1 MKLNTKVRYGLRA
14 MLDIEKNFHGKGIL
28 QKEISQ
34 RQDISLKYLDSII
47 TGLRNGGLIINTG
60 GKGSGYKLAKP
71 ASRIYVYDI
80 YRAFEPELTLVNC
93 LCDSMECNRTGL
105 CPAKDFWF
113 ELNIHLKSLMQNISL
128 KQVMDGTFK
137 F

>member
-14 MLDIEKNFHGKGIL
+14 MLDIAENYHNKGVL
-28 QKEISQ
+28 QKDISQ
-34 RQDISLKYLDSII
+34 RQEIPSKYLDSII
-47 TGLRNGGLIINTG
+47 TGLRNGGLILNTG

-71 ASRIYVYDI
+71 ASEINVYKI

-93 LCDSMECNRTGL
+93 LCDSMECNRSGL
-105 CPAKDFWF
+105 CPVKGYWF
-113 ELNIHLKSLMQNISL
+113 ELNIQLKSLMQNTSL
-128 KQVMDGTFK
+128 KQVMLGTFK